1 MKLVWWMVGGS
12 VVAAAAATLAPVDP
26 RAIWLGMLGPLA
38 AALVSWI
45 LMIARY
51 RKNPRG
57 MTRLLVQA
65 FAAKMAFFA
74 MYVIVALGVARV
86 EPTPFVISFAG
97 FYLALHG
104 VEAAGLYRL
113 QARGLRRT
121 DASLRGP
128 SNDK

>member
-12 VVAAAAATLAPVDP
+12 VLAAAALTLAPVSP

-38 AALVSWI
+38 AAVVSWL
-45 LMIARY
+45 LMLGRY
-51 RKNPRG
+51 RKKPRG

-65 FAAKMAFFA
+65 FAAKMVFFA
-74 MYVIVALGVARV
+74 IYVIVALGVTRV
-86 EPTPFVISFAG
+86 EPVPFAISFAG

-104 VEAAGLYRL
+104 AEAAGLYRL
-113 QARGLRRT
+113 QARGLRQA

-128 SNDK
+128 LKNG